1 MDGAGFALFFT
12 GQIMGGMALAILA
25 MAAWAAA
32 TPVDQ
37 DQTGGQD
44 WGLGLKLFKAGQQVA
59 ANKGGMLGNF
69 DGSMGARWHIRL
81 RISKHTYPK
90 RQQKSCVRRNIF
102 GGLRA

>member
-1 MDGAGFALFFT
+1 
-12 GQIMGGMALAILA
+12 MGGMALAILA

-44 WGLGLKLFKAGQQVA
+44 WGLGVKLFEAGQQVA

-69 DGSMGARWHIRL
+69 DGSMGARRHIQL
-81 RISKHTYPK
+81 RISNNTYPK